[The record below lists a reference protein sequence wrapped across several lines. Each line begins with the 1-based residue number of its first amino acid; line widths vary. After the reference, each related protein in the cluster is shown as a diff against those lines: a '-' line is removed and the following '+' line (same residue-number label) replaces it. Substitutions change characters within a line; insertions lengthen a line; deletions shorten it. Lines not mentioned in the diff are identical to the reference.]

1 MELKQFLIQANT
13 PEPRSGK
20 VENLKQLL
28 FLHRSN
34 GFSTDDLNVV
44 SEMNTTRFNYPIA
57 VNTNGIQRAEK
68 ALDEIS
74 RKTGIRD
81 LFNRVQETP
90 ENGIVFLE
98 GGARGENDSVGPYT
112 KANVSRLP
120 NPSCGIWVSSNSKQE
135 ITGCY
140 YIKLGSHD
148 HPQGVKDYKSW
159 QFWNH
164 HKIATHETLH
174 ALGLF
179 THVSNV
185 FCDETKIVSKEAFE
199 IVKLLYSYPSGTNYS
214 DLKV

>member
-1 MELKQFLIQANT
+1 MELKQLLKQANT
-13 PEPRSGK
+13 PQPGGGK
-20 VENLKQLL
+20 VDNLGQLL
-28 FLHRSN
+28 SLHRTYEL
-34 GFSTDDLNVV
+34 STDDLNLV
-44 SEMNTTRFNYPIA
+44 SEIKTTRFNYPIA

-81 LFNRVQETP
+81 LFKRVQETP

-98 GGARGENDSVGPYT
+98 GGARGKNDSVGPDT
-112 KANVSRLP
+112 KANVSRHS
-120 NPSCGIWVSSNSKQE
+120 NPSCGIWITSNSKQE

-164 HKIATHETLH
+164 HKIAIHETLH

-179 THVSNV
+179 THVTNV
-185 FCDETKIVSKEAFE
+185 FCDETKIISKEAFE
-199 IVKLLYSYPSGTNYS
+199 IVKLLYSYPSGTDYS